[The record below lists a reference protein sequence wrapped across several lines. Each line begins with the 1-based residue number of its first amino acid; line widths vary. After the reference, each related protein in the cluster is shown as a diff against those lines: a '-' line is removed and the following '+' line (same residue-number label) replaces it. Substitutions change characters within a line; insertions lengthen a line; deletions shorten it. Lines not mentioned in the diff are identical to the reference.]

1 MQIRGRGICKECG
14 EEFFVDSENC
24 GTDESLCEEC
34 ANWFLDMAEDIQR
47 LRNKG
52 RESEDVK
59 RQAAI
64 ARLIRYAKLLKW

>member
-1 MQIRGRGICKECG
+1 METKGGGICKECG

-34 ANWFLDMAEDIQR
+34 LDWFLDMEEDIQR

-52 RESEDVK
+52 ESNE
-59 RQAAI
+59 QHN
-64 ARLIRYAKLLKW
+64 